1 MHDTSPKI
9 EEMMRE
15 MIRMKTPFE
24 RAQMGASM
32 FETSKYLITQSILR
46 DNPHIS
52 ETELREQVF
61 LKFYSNDLTSAQK
74 EKILQ
79 HIRLLDLSD
88 H

>member
-9 EEMMRE
+9 DEKMRE

-32 FETSKYLITQSILR
+32 FETSKYLVTQAILR
-46 DNPHIS
+46 DNPNIS
-52 ETELREQVF
+52 QSELREQIF
-61 LKFYSNDLTSAQK
+61 LAFYDNDFTVKQK

-79 HIRLLDLSD
+79 HIRLLDRG
-88 H
+88 